1 MRATRLI
8 TAVMLIAA
16 IGAAGCSR
24 RESRRARSAKATAAQ
39 TKSIE
44 PPRESAV
51 ASSSNRI
58 IPDAQPQITVAAT
71 FAEGEAAYR
80 ARNYKEAVA
89 IFEAY
94 IDRKPSNGWG
104 YYMLGLS
111 AWKSG
116 DFAKAEKAFDN
127 ALSIDPKHVKSL
139 VNSSRL
145 FIDQQRNDEAIE
157 RLTRAAELD
166 PDSPE
171 VHRLLAETYRTLGNT
186 DAAVV
191 AYLKVLDLK
200 DSDAWSMNNL
210 ALLLIDTDHAEEAV
224 SLLTEAVEL
233 KPDVPEFKSNLT
245 LAIEAVKSRT
255 GNK

>member
-16 IGAAGCSR
+16 LGAVGCSR
-24 RESRRARSAKATAAQ
+24 RDSRRAKSARATAAH
-39 TKSIE
+39 TKPVE
-44 PPRESAV
+44 APREAPA
-51 ASSSNRI
+51 ASTDKDI
-58 IPDAQPQITVAAT
+58 TPPQITVAAT

-116 DFAKAEKAFDN
+116 DFPKAEKAFDN

-139 VNSSRL
+139 VNESRL
-145 FIDQQRNDEAIE
+145 FIDQKRNDEAIE
-157 RLTRAAELD
+157 RLTRAADID

-186 DAAVV
+186 DAAIT
-191 AYLKVLDLK
+191 AYRRAIDLK
-200 DSDAWSMNNL
+200 DDAWSMNSL
-210 ALLLIDTDHAEEAV
+210 ALLLLETDRADEAV
-224 SLLTEAVEL
+224 SLLTTAVEL
-233 KPDVPEFKSNLT
+233 KPDVQEFHTNLT
-245 LAIEAVKSRT
+245 TAIEAVKSRS
-255 GNK
+255 GSN

>member
-24 RESRRARSAKATAAQ
+24 RDGRRAKSAKTVAAQ
-39 TKSIE
+39 TQRIE
-44 PPRESAV
+44 PPRASPV
-51 ASSSNRI
+51 API
-58 IPDAQPQITVAAT
+58 ATDTTQPQITVAAT

-80 ARNYKEAVA
+80 AKHYKDAVA

-111 AWKSG
+111 AWKAG
-116 DFAKAEKAFDN
+116 DYPKAEKAFDN

-139 VNSSRL
+139 INSSRL
-145 FIDQQRNDEAIE
+145 FIDQKRNDEAIE
-157 RLTRAAELD
+157 RLTRAVELD
-166 PDSPE
+166 PDSPDI
-171 VHRLLAETYRTLGNT
+171 HHLLAETYRTVGNT

-191 AYLKVLDLK
+191 AYRRVIDLK
-200 DSDAWSMNNL
+200 EGDAWSMNNL
-210 ALLLIDTDHAEEAV
+210 ALILLETDRAEEAV

-233 KPDVPEFKSNLT
+233 KPNVPEFQSNLT
-245 LAIEAVKSRT
+245 LAIEAVKTRT
-255 GNK
+255 GSN

>member
-24 RESRRARSAKATAAQ
+24 RESRRAKSAKTAAAQ
-39 TKSIE
+39 IKPIE
-44 PPRESAV
+44 PPRESPV
-51 ASSSNRI
+51 VSTG
-58 IPDAQPQITVAAT
+58 DATGPSAPPQITVAAT

-116 DFAKAEKAFDN
+116 DFPKAEKAFDN

-145 FIDQQRNDEAIE
+145 FIDQMRDDEAIE

-166 PDSPE
+166 PDSLE
-171 VHRLLAETYRTLGNT
+171 VHRLLAETYSSLGNT
-186 DAAVV
+186 DAAIV
-191 AYLKVLDLK
+191 AYRRVLDLK
-200 DSDAWSMNNL
+200 DDPWAMNKL
-210 ALLLIDTDHAEEAV
+210 ALLLLQTDRADEAV
-224 SLLTEAVEL
+224 SLLNVAVEMQ
-233 KPDVPEFKSNLT
+233 PGVEEFHANLANA
-245 LAIEAVKSRT
+245 LEAAKNHP
-255 GNK
+255 GGK